1 MNKNWVRFFYN
12 ENLSKKK
19 QGDSASDL
27 TTANSLKSNNF
38 FFFKSKNFVLIIS
51 FVHGPYTL
59 SQLCYLHIFAP
70 RVTNTSIPLARVMQS
85 RLSMACSW
93 IQTCKKTKLK
103 TVPKMTE
110 MVKKG
115 ERMVTCFPAFTL
127 PSISHFSAHFL
138 SLARC
143 LLFIFYATRQPETDF
158 WVTSRRAKRIPR
170 I

>member
-38 FFFKSKNFVLIIS
+38 FFFKSKNFVLISS

-59 SQLCYLHIFAP
+59 SQLCYLQIFVP
-70 RVTNTSIPLARVMQS
+70 RVTNTSISLARVMQS

-115 ERMVTCFPAFTL
+115 ERMVTCFSPQY
-127 PSISHFSAHFL
+127 FSFLRSFSLSRPLSFVHFL
-138 SLARC
+138 CNPTA
-143 LLFIFYATRQPETDF
+143 
-158 WVTSRRAKRIPR
+158 
-170 I
+170 